1 MTAVSDVDIVNGK
14 DIYVTYTNGGSN
26 TRYMPNALSSL
37 SRSYNTG
44 YDQLRAGQ
52 WSGAPISVDLGIKL
66 SADGNATDYATLF
79 NVKSASD
86 SCVSAIMGGNTITL
100 GVYYV

>member
-1 MTAVSDVDIVNGK
+1 
-14 DIYVTYTNGGSN
+14 
-26 TRYMPNALSSL
+26 MPNALSSL

-66 SADGNATDYATLF
+66 SADGSATDYATLF

-86 SCVSAIMGGNTITL
+86 SCVSVIMGGNTVTL